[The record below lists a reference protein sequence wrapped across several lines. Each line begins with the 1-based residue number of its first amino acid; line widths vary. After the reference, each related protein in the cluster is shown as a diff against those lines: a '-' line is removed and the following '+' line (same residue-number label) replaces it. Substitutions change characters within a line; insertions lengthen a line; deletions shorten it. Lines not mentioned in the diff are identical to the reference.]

1 MKQST
6 SILASLSLF
15 AAAGVASLT
24 PATADPIS
32 STAPIVAVETAK
44 VGAPAPAFTLTDLSG
59 KEHSL
64 KDFKGKTVV
73 LEWFCATCPYSG
85 KASGRSVH
93 STGQV
98 KGLMGNLKK
107 ADSDVVYLLID
118 STANK
123 SMEDVVKSDKAFK
136 TANDLKAPIL
146 IDHTG
151 KVGKAY
157 GARSTPHMFVIDKEG
172 VLQYQ
177 GAFSDQGKNNYVL
190 NAVEAINSGK
200 TPSPATTKP
209 WGCGIKYA
217 SGSSNGR
224 GGKGGKRRR
233 N

>member
-1 MKQST
+1 MKRST
-6 SILASLSLF
+6 SILATLSLF
-15 AAAGVASLT
+15 AAAGVASIT
-24 PATADPIS
+24 PAMANPIS
-32 STAPIVAVETAK
+32 PLAPVVAAEAAK
-44 VGAPAPAFTLTDLSG
+44 VGAPAPAFTLKDLSG

-64 KDFKGKTVV
+64 KDFKGKTVI

-98 KGLMGNLKK
+98 KDLMGNLKK
-107 ADSDVVYLLID
+107 VDPDVVYLLVD

-123 SMEDVVKSDKAFK
+123 SMDDVVKSDKAFK
-136 TANDLKAPIL
+136 SSSELKTPIL

-177 GAFSDQGKNNYVL
+177 GAFSDQGKTNYVL
-190 NAVEAINSGK
+190 NAVEAIKAGK
-200 TPSPATTKP
+200 TPSPATTKS

-217 SGSSNGR
+217 SGSASGR
-224 GGKGGKRRR
+224 GGKGSKRRR

>member
-1 MKQST
+1 MKRST
-6 SILASLSLF
+6 SILATLSLC
-15 AAAGVASLT
+15 AAAGVASMT
-24 PATADPIS
+24 PAMASPVS
-32 STAPIVAVETAK
+32 PLVSTVAVEAAK

-98 KGLMGNLKK
+98 KGLMGSLKK
-107 ADSDVVYLLID
+107 ADPDVVYLLVD
-118 STANK
+118 STGNK
-123 SMEDVVKSDKAFK
+123 SKDDVVKSNKAFK
-136 TANDLKAPIL
+136 SSSDLKAPIL

-151 KVGKAY
+151 TVGKAY
-157 GARSTPHMFVIDKEG
+157 GARSTPHMYVIDKDG

-177 GAFSDQGKNNYVL
+177 GAFSDQGKTNYVL
-190 NAVEAINSGK
+190 NAVEAIKAGK
-200 TPSPATTKP
+200 TPTPSTTKS

-217 SGSSNGR
+217 SGSGGR
-224 GGKGGKRRR
+224 KGNRRR